1 MEIKKIE
8 KSDFVMFPRM
18 QHRGLEFR
26 HVERDAFKAELRHV
40 EGHSD
45 YWLVHQQSKPH
56 VVAHVQL
63 PKTEAEFDNIL
74 GWCLGQN
81 HWCEYIEGDL
91 SFLCIIAGFNAAELT
106 PSTQSSSVSASMP
119 SAMLLAGG
127 MSMER
132 NVAMHLPCPCN
143 KSFQTYLPVSLL
155 LCAFGTAAS
164 RKVACRLLH
173 ENDTALSALNLYWRV
188 GVGVLDFRIVEL
200 LPMHPLCF
208 LDKQR
213 CRFALVGHN
222 SIRFYNE
229 MVQKNSTPFHL

>member
-26 HVERDAFKAELRHV
+26 HVERNAFKAELRHV
-40 EGHSD
+40 EGHGD

-91 SFLCIIAGFNAAELT
+91 SFLCVIAGFNAADGMNMEKNVKL
-106 PSTQSSSVSASMP
+106 QIA
-119 SAMLLAGG
+119 LL
-127 MSMER
+127 
-132 NVAMHLPCPCN
+132 LIY
-143 KSFQTYLPVSLL
+143 SFQKLL
-155 LCAFGTAAS
+155 FRNRAAILYVPFFIFGFLC
-164 RKVACRLLH
+164 L
-173 ENDTALSALNLYWRV
+173 
-188 GVGVLDFRIVEL
+188 VE
-200 LPMHPLCF
+200 
-208 LDKQR
+208 
-213 CRFALVGHN
+213 
-222 SIRFYNE
+222 SII
-229 MVQKNSTPFHL
+229 L